1 MREGGLLMSGRKSK
15 VISLTDAVSLIQDG
29 QKVLIGGFI
38 YHNKPMALIRELIKK
53 EIKDLTLI
61 GCLHGSIDM
70 DLLIGIGAIRKL
82 MVPYLGFEHLG
93 LAPCCRRFAEAGQLD
108 IWECDEIHIIS
119 AMEAAAAN
127 LPCMVTRAGV
137 GSDLLKLNP
146 DLKSFTDPF
155 QGEPLVLVPAIKAD
169 IALFHAPKGDPY
181 GNIQHLGSPFADLL
195 AAEATNRGGGK
206 VVVCVDE
213 IIAPEELRQDP
224 RKTTIPHPLVDYVV
238 EIPYGAHPCSC
249 HGLYRVDEAHMKTYI
264 SLASKADTFQE
275 YLSRYIYNITS
286 QEEYLE
292 RIGGMGKLI
301 ELKKNIFMEEYL

>member
-1 MREGGLLMSGRKSK
+1 MLMSQRKSK
-15 VISLTDAVSLIQDG
+15 VISLAEAAGLVQNGMT
-29 QKVLIGGFI
+29 VLIGGFI

-53 EIKDLTLI
+53 GIKDLTMV

-70 DLLIGIGAIRKL
+70 DLLIGIGAIKQL

-93 LAPCCRRFAEAGQLD
+93 LAPCYRRFAEAGQLN

-119 AMEAAAAN
+119 AMEAAAAD
-127 LPCMVTRAGV
+127 LPCMVTRTGV

-169 IALFHAPKGDPY
+169 IALFYAPKGDPY

-195 AAEATNRGGGK
+195 AAEATNRSEGT

-213 IIAPEELRQDP
+213 IIAPEEIWQDP
-224 RKTTIPHPLVDYVV
+224 GKTTIPHPLVDYVV
-238 EIPYGAHPCSC
+238 EVPFGAHPCSC
-249 HGLYRVDEAHMKTYI
+249 HGLYRCDEEHMKEYI
-264 SLASKADTFQE
+264 TLGSKAETFQE
-275 YLSRYIYNITS
+275 YLNRYVYTVGS
-286 QEEYLE
+286 HEEYLE
-292 RIGGMGKLI
+292 RIGGIKKLI
-301 ELKKNIFMEEYL
+301 DLKKNIVMEEYL